1 MVEAKKVYKV
11 LGISG
16 SLRAKSLNLAAIK
29 YAGTVIPEGR
39 MVLEIAS
46 YADIPVYNGD
56 VEDQGMP
63 EAVKRLHAQILAA
76 DAILIGCPE
85 YNYSIS
91 GALKNAIDWVSRIQ
105 TNPWQKKPVAIIGC
119 TAGQSGGVRAIYDLR
134 KVLMAF
140 DAYILTKECNIPAN
154 YLKFDKEQN
163 LTDKDIQTAIQKQM
177 VAFVEW
183 TDFVHKGNKQ

>member
-1 MVEAKKVYKV
+1 
-11 LGISG
+11 
-16 SLRAKSLNLAAIK
+16 
-29 YAGTVIPEGR
+29 
-39 MVLEIAS
+39 MVLEIAQ

-63 EAVKRLHAQILAA
+63 EAVMRLHAQILAA

-85 YNYSIS
+85 INYSIS
-91 GALKNAIDWVSRIQ
+91 GALKNAIDQVSRVK

-119 TAGQSGGVRAIYDLR
+119 TAGFSGGVRAIYDLR
-134 KVLMAF
+134 KVLMYF
-140 DAYILTKECNIPAN
+140 DAYILTKECNISKN

-163 LTDKDIQTAIQKQM
+163 LTDKEIQTAIQKQM

-183 TDFVHKGNKQ
+183 TDLVHRGKQ

>member
-1 MVEAKKVYKV
+1 MVEPKKVYKV

-16 SLRAKSLNLAAIK
+16 SLRVKSLNLAAIK

-63 EAVKRLHAQILAA
+63 EAVTRLHAQILAA

-85 YNYSIS
+85 YNFSIS
-91 GALKNAIDWVSRIQ
+91 GALKNAIDWVSRVK

-119 TAGQSGGVRAIYDLR
+119 TAGPSGGVRAIYDLR

-183 TDFVHKGNKQ
+183 TDFVHKGKQ